1 MNAGKSGF
9 HYGLVGFG
17 MVITFAASSLHLV
30 LLGSDFLAHANL
42 VCFGWCC
49 WQLGGL
55 KRR

>member
-30 LLGSDFLAHANL
+30 LLGSDFLGHANL